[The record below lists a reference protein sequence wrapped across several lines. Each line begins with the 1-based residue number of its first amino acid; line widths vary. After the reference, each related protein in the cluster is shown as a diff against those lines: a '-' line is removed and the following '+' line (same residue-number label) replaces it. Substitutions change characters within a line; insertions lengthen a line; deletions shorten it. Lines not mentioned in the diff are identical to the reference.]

1 MKEKIIKNK
10 QTILIILGVIIA
22 LIIILFKIFGGSKD
36 SSKIEIVRSSSKFY
50 TVSNCVSRYLNYLYS
65 EDTDNILLLLN
76 STYKKNNN
84 INSNNLFDKI
94 SKLDDS
100 YDFEARKMYEKVIN
114 EHIVKYYVYGYLS
127 NNYFDYDNQ
136 IEYYIIIYLNSKD
149 FTYSVEPYD
158 GNIFK
163 NGDNDEKK

>member
-1 MKEKIIKNK
+1 MKEKILKNK

-127 NNYFDYDNQ
+127 NNSFDFDNK
-136 IEYYIIIYLNSKD
+136 IEYYIVIYLNSKNS
-149 FTYSVEPYD
+149 TYSVEPYNGD
-158 GNIFK
+158 IFK
-163 NGDNDEKK
+163 NGDNDEKI